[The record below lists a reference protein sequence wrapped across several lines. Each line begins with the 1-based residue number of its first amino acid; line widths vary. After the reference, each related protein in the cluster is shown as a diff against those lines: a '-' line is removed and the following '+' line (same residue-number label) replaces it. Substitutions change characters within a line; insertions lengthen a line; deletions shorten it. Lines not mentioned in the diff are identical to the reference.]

1 MSHTHRRA
9 FAHSLHSLSDITA
22 PLVRRTT
29 PSSITRPFSRAP
41 FAGDWVQDSVTAK
54 NKWGDIGNWDVSG
67 VKDLSY
73 AFSRYRDETGGKEV
87 SDSSNPKV
95 ATFVGAALSKWTT
108 TSVISLDGIF
118 KGAGAMN
125 ADLGGWNVATVTTMR
140 STFFDAAEFT
150 GKGLSSWKTS
160 SEPYVTKFFKTFYG
174 ATKMN
179 VDLSGW
185 DVSHVPFEI
194 DMPTMFHGTDSL
206 SSCNRRRIL
215 DKWNY
220 YPDSPG
226 VKSDVLTY
234 PSDFWSDA
242 TCTVRFKYAP

>member
-1 MSHTHRRA
+1 MV
-9 FAHSLHSLSDITA
+9 
-22 PLVRRTT
+22 LVLALGGGERMVVEAAALTDTT
-29 PSSITRPFSRAP
+29 FKEASW
-41 FAGDWVQDSVTAK
+41 DWVQNLPADNTAAIT
-54 NKWGDIGNWDVSG
+54 KWGNIGDWDVSG
-67 VKDLSY
+67 VKDFSW
-73 AFSRYRDETGGKEV
+73 AFSMNRDATGGKEV
-87 SDSSNPKV
+87 DSSNPKV

-150 GKGLSSWKTS
+150 GKGLSSWKTALS